1 MRREKGQR
9 NHLAGLAAEEVVLR
23 HYTERGAA
31 LLAQRW
37 RSPAGEIDLIFRQGA
52 VVLFVEVKAGPD
64 ALAAAGHLSPA
75 QLQRLQAA
83 AALYLDALPDGARA
97 EARLDLA
104 LVTGPG
110 AVEVIANIGQ
120 E

>member
-9 NHLAGLAAEEVVLR
+9 NHLAGLAAEDSVQR
-23 HYTERGAA
+23 HYKAQGAV
-31 LLAQRW
+31 LLAARW
-37 RSPAGEIDLIFRQGA
+37 RCPAGEIDLVFRQGPA
-52 VVLFVEVKAGPD
+52 VVFVEVKAGSD
-64 ALAAAGHLSPA
+64 AAAAASHLRPA
-75 QLQRLQAA
+75 QLQRLKEA
-83 AALYLDALPDGARA
+83 AALFLDALPEGGGA